1 MSNTRN
7 LFVALMDGS
16 MDSVLDVEGR
26 PLGESPVLAEGGGVE
41 TEFRRCP
48 YSDSRSKGDLNINY
62 SALKQVGSCWPE
74 LLSLLQAIR
83 SEYLRESG
91 VSRIEQ
97 RDIWKIWQIA
107 LTMPDYLMSKNSQG
121 GEVYAVPVWA
131 AALFKVA
138 RGFGRLHGEIYFREL
153 VGMSPGDADL
163 TGESIYR
170 TADEG
175 GNLISEF
182 GACAGPKEM
191 IVEAA
196 ELVALGK
203 TSAGS
208 KLVKVNEIVDS
219 FDDYYRFASS
229 SCDLLLVNFLYIA
242 EQYNAVEKLKAVD
255 QDAASMI
262 VREIEKSECEGGRA
276 NNYPANVK
284 SLAASLG
291 GLGGEAF
298 EVLKSKM
305 LDLVG
310 VDLTRVKGQ
319 FVGDI
324 NFIGNGSAHLL
335 KEGKSK
341 DMFSDLFREGE
352 KYLEVLSQ
360 LMEKVGRTVGMVEP
374 HPICRSDIRRVY
386 GVLPCD
392 IVIESGRS

>member
-1 MSNTRN
+1 MSRSRN

-16 MDSVLDVEGR
+16 MDSVLDIEGR

-48 YSDSRSKGDLNINY
+48 YSDSRSKGDLMINY
-62 SALKQVGSCWPE
+62 SALKQVGACWPE
-74 LLSLLQAIR
+74 ILSLLQAIR
-83 SEYLRESG
+83 SEYLKKSG

-97 RDIWKIWQIA
+97 RDIWRIWQIA
-107 LTMPDYLMSKNSQG
+107 LTMPDYLVSKNSYEG
-121 GEVYAVPVWA
+121 GSFAVPVWA

-153 VGMSPGDADL
+153 VGMSPGDPDL

-203 TSAGS
+203 SAAGS
-208 KLVKVNEIVDS
+208 KRIQVNDVVDS
-219 FDDYYRFASS
+219 FDDYFRFASS
-229 SCDLLLVNFLYIA
+229 SCDLLLVNFLFIA

-262 VREIEKSECEGGRA
+262 VREMEKSEFGGERA

-284 SLAASLG
+284 GLAASLG
-291 GLGGEAF
+291 GLGSEAF
-298 EVLKSKM
+298 EGLKSKM
-305 LDLVG
+305 LDLVA
-310 VDLTRVKGQ
+310 VDFTQVKGQ
-319 FVGDI
+319 IVGDL
-324 NFIGNGSAHLL
+324 NFTGIGGADHL
-335 KEGKSK
+335 KEGESK
-341 DMFSDLFREGE
+341 DLFSELFREGE
-352 KYLEVLSQ
+352 RYLELLSL
-360 LMEKVGRTVGMVEP
+360 LMEKVGRTVGMVER
-374 HPICRSDIRRVY
+374 HRICRSDIRRVY
-386 GVLPCD
+386 GILPSD
-392 IVIESGRS
+392 IVIGEGRP